1 MQLRH
6 VLPLFA
12 AAGCVLACNP
22 VTFVTPT
29 VPPTPP
35 VPPIVELSSGITPIS
50 QLYRV
55 GFLGFV
61 DSTGGQAAPIAAA
74 LSDQFMTHLS
84 PIRRFEWVDAHR
96 KRVDK
101 PDPNVLPLTIRDAK
115 NAEWFSG
122 RPADPLSGNYLA
134 NYRTVD
140 GVLAGSVTA
149 YRFSGGTGTVEVEV
163 RLVNTAYDHDNLE
176 DPNRKALQN
185 QVVLSF
191 FHKIRFRM
199 NVKQGIVTLEKADV
213 DKLARQIQ
221 NDFVGKYDE
230 LSADNKLQ
238 INEVNGRSFT
248 FNAGSREQVKPGLVG
263 YVVRVAGA
271 GAYKYLAQFVVTNVE
286 EGTSTAV
293 VISADN
299 TLENVQPQATIIL
312 K

>member
-1 MQLRH
+1 MHIRH
-6 VLPLFA
+6 ALLLTATACLP
-12 AAGCVLACNP
+12 LACNP

-29 VPPTPP
+29 VPATPP
-35 VPPIVELSSGITPIS
+35 VPPIVELSSGITPSS
-50 QLYRV
+50 QVYRV
-55 GFLGFV
+55 GFLGFI
-61 DSTGGQAAPIAAA
+61 DSTGGQASPIAAA
-74 LSDQFMTHLS
+74 LSDQFMTYLA

-101 PDPNVLPLTIRDAK
+101 PDPNVLPLTVRDAK
-115 NAEWFSG
+115 NVEWFSG
-122 RPADPLSGNYLA
+122 KPGDLLSGAYLG

-140 GVLAGSVTA
+140 GVLAGSITA
-149 YRFSGGTGTVEVEV
+149 YKFSGGSGTVEVEV

-185 QVVLSF
+185 QVVLSI
-191 FHKIRFRM
+191 FHKVRFRM
-199 NVKQGIVTLEKADV
+199 NVKQGIVTLEKGDV

-271 GAYKYLAQFVVTNVE
+271 GAYKYLAQFVVTAVE

-299 TLENVQPQATIIL
+299 TLENVQPQATVIL